1 MIKGI
6 FQSAKSLQACNK
18 NMEKVA
24 NNLANINTTGY
35 KREGMFSEI
44 LSSMTGPKIRSVVD
58 TSQGELF
65 TTSNPLDM
73 AINGEGLF
81 VLQSENGYEFTRNG
95 SFRISD
101 EGFLV
106 NEEGKK
112 VIGKN
117 GEIDLSSFLNGEDAK
132 ISVSKNGEI
141 QVNDTPV
148 SELLVVKI
156 DDFEKRK
163 TGLNFN
169 ATENI
174 MDFVQQDKY
183 EILQGYLEE
192 SNVNPILEM
201 ENMINISKDYESA
214 YKMITYLD
222 GTLEKANEL
231 GKL

>member
-1 MIKGI
+1 M
-6 FQSAKSLQACNK
+6 
-18 NMEKVA
+18 
-24 NNLANINTTGY
+24 
-35 KREGMFSEI
+35 
-44 LSSMTGPKIRSVVD
+44 
-58 TSQGELF
+58 
-65 TTSNPLDM
+65 
-73 AINGEGLF
+73 
-81 VLQSENGYEFTRNG
+81 
-95 SFRISD
+95 
-101 EGFLV
+101 
-106 NEEGKK
+106 
-112 VIGKN
+112 
-117 GEIDLSSFLNGEDAK
+117 SSFLNGEDAK

>member
-44 LSSMTGPKIRSVVD
+44 LSSTGPKIRSVVD

>member
-73 AINGEGLF
+73 AINGDGLF

-106 NEEGKK
+106 MKK
-112 VIGKN
+112 EK
-117 GEIDLSSFLNGEDAK
+117 K
-132 ISVSKNGEI
+132 
-141 QVNDTPV
+141 
-148 SELLVVKI
+148 LLVKTVKLI
-156 DDFEKRK
+156 C
-163 TGLNFN
+163 LH
-169 ATENI
+169 
-174 MDFVQQDKY
+174 
-183 EILQGYLEE
+183 
-192 SNVNPILEM
+192 S
-201 ENMINISKDYESA
+201 
-214 YKMITYLD
+214 
-222 GTLEKANEL
+222 
-231 GKL
+231 